1 MRAAALI
8 LALSLSALALPA
20 QAQERTPAQRQTL
33 ADIAYVL
40 GESHALRQACEGAYD
55 QYWRDRMMGV
65 TDTEA
70 PDAAL
75 DRRLKEA
82 FNSGFASRRA
92 EFPECSRASR
102 IAEAAAAGARRWP
115 PAWRRSATGSTRAR
129 PRPAARPW
137 KWRRWR
143 RWRRTCPSG
152 RDDRP
157 RPRGDRP

>member
-8 LALSLSALALPA
+8 LALSLSALALPV

-40 GESHALRQACEGAYD
+40 GESHALRQTCEGAYD

-102 IAEAAAAGARRWP
+102 IAEAAAARRGQALAASLASVRHRVDPREAEARRK
-115 PAWRRSATGSTRAR
+115 ALEMEAMEAMEEDLSLR
-129 PRPAARPW
+129 P
-137 KWRRWR
+137 
-143 RWRRTCPSG
+143 
-152 RDDRP
+152 
-157 RPRGDRP
+157 

>member
-1 MRAAALI
+1 MRPAAI
-8 LALSLSALALPA
+8 LLAASLLTLAFPV

-33 ADIAYVL
+33 ADIAFVL

-55 QYWRDRMMGV
+55 QYWRDRMMGL
-65 TDTEA
+65 TDAEV

-102 IAEAAAAGARRWP
+102 IAEVAAARRGQSLASRLAAVRHQVDPREAEARRQ
-115 PAWRRSATGSTRAR
+115 AEQMEQMETDLSLR
-129 PRPAARPW
+129 P
-137 KWRRWR
+137 
-143 RWRRTCPSG
+143 
-152 RDDRP
+152 
-157 RPRGDRP
+157 

>member
-1 MRAAALI
+1 MPSAAVL
-8 LALSLSALALPA
+8 LAATLLVLALPA

-55 QYWRDRMMGV
+55 QYWRDRMIGV

-82 FNSGFASRRA
+82 FNAGFASRRA

-102 IAEAAAAGARRWP
+102 MAEVAAARRGQGLASRLAAVRHQVDPREAEARRQ
-115 PAWRRSATGSTRAR
+115 AEQMEQMETDLSLR
-129 PRPAARPW
+129 P
-137 KWRRWR
+137 
-143 RWRRTCPSG
+143 
-152 RDDRP
+152 
-157 RPRGDRP
+157 

>member
-1 MRAAALI
+1 MRSAAIL
-8 LALSLSALALPA
+8 LALSLTAMTLPA

-55 QYWRDRMMGV
+55 QYWRDQMIGV

-102 IAEAAAAGARRWP
+102 MAEVAAARRGQALAAGLAAVRHRVDPREAEARRQ
-115 PAWRRSATGSTRAR
+115 AELMEQMETDLTLR
-129 PRPAARPW
+129 P
-137 KWRRWR
+137 
-143 RWRRTCPSG
+143 
-152 RDDRP
+152 
-157 RPRGDRP
+157 